1 MIGDVQT
8 KRKIGTTQHKEKNR
22 NFLLLDFGLI
32 MCMFVLQKTFQSQ
45 LKVKSFLTVVS
56 YELLSLP

>member
-8 KRKIGTTQHKEKNR
+8 KRKIGTTQHKEKNG

-32 MCMFVLQKTFQSQ
+32 ICMFVLQKTFQNQ